1 MIAHNLRAMYAVSCH
16 VAIVMLLV
24 SCSWRIGDVPAPLR
38 IDTGMDPD
46 KQDQYTRFRTTYY
59 FRIVDSCRA
68 EDGIQN
74 GDKSTSSQDTFYEKR
89 LDTFLVRKVGKTKIL
104 NDTVYRFR
112 MTGKA
117 SALFNTVNFGSGV
130 LRAEQIDPFGSK
142 VEYDEGTFKVKSGY
156 NLRQKEMRDALREE
170 IGELR
175 ELYIDLKKDLK
186 DEKEL
191 TAELRNVITSKIQLL
206 NGGGAI
212 APQKGPV
219 SSTALC
225 PDGRPIK
232 HSYLLYGPE
241 GVRELDPDERL
252 LMAMSSDSKPLIS
265 LLQELSGRQQKALT
279 TPSMGADVL
288 MTEQAWILDSKDRL
302 NEVSQQLNNDP
313 DKQPTPRDMVNQL
326 ISTKK
331 GTIRLPALAIGG
343 AK

>member
-1 MIAHNLRAMYAVSCH
+1 MIAYNLKAMYAVSCH
-16 VAIVMLLV
+16 MTIALLLV
-24 SCSWRIGDVPAPLR
+24 GCSWRIGDVPAPLR

-59 FRIVDSCRA
+59 FRVVDSCRA
-68 EDGIQN
+68 EDGTQN
-74 GDKSTSSQDTFYEKR
+74 GDDYGKR
-89 LDTFLVRKVGKTKIL
+89 FDTFLIRKVGKTKIL

-156 NLRQKEMRDALREE
+156 NLRKKEMREALLEE

-175 ELYIDLKKDLK
+175 RLYKEMKAESKESK
-186 DEKEL
+186 DEL
-191 TAELRNVITSKIQLL
+191 ISGTAELQHVITNKIQLL
-206 NGGGAI
+206 NGEGAI
-212 APQKGPV
+212 ASQNGTV
-219 SSTALC
+219 SATALC

-265 LLQELSGRQQKALT
+265 LLQELSGRQRKALT
-279 TPSMGADVL
+279 TPAMGAEVF

-302 NEVSQQLNNDP
+302 NEASQQLDNDP
-313 DKQPTPRDMVNQL
+313 DRQPTPQDLVNQL

-331 GTIRLPALAIGG
+331 KTIRVPALTIGG

>member
-1 MIAHNLRAMYAVSCH
+1 MIAYNLRAMYAVSCH
-16 VAIVMLLV
+16 MAIAMLLV
-24 SCSWRIGDVPAPLR
+24 GCSTPQGDVPAPLR

-59 FRIVDSCRA
+59 FRVVDSCRA
-68 EDGIQN
+68 EDGTQN
-74 GDKSTSSQDTFYEKR
+74 GDYDKR
-89 LDTFLVRKVGKTKIL
+89 FGTFLVRKLGKTKIL

-156 NLRQKEMRDALREE
+156 NLRQKEMREALLEE

-175 ELYIDLKKDLK
+175 RLYKELKAESKELNDESKD
-186 DEKEL
+186 L
-191 TAELRNVITSKIQLL
+191 TAELQHVITSKIQLL

-212 APQKGPV
+212 ASEKGPAGA
-219 SSTALC
+219 TALC

-265 LLQELSGRQQKALT
+265 LLQELSGRQRKALT
-279 TPSMGADVL
+279 TPAMGAEVL

-302 NEVSQQLNNDP
+302 NEASRQLDNDP
-313 DKQPTPRDMVNQL
+313 DKQPTPQDMVNQL

-331 GTIRLPALAIGG
+331 ETIRLPALAIGG